1 MTTTPVALIAALA
14 LALLL
19 GATAASGQ
27 WEQPEGEA
35 SLGGIRFAADVVA
48 LPGGEIGG
56 TIEVT
61 YTVTN
66 DALVFLKN
74 GDAYR
79 ASFELMVIVFGGGE
93 RQVAGDS
100 WRRKIDVETYE
111 ETNSKRVAVHET
123 VTLEAPPGHYTV
135 RVRLESLDT
144 RAFGQIDRRLEVPE
158 ITPGSLTLGSIVFER
173 APAGDPPSPD
183 GYVPNPAREF
193 GEDYPYARARFP
205 VYGDP
210 ETRYLLELSV
220 LSEAGDRVMST
231 KDTIVQA
238 SMAEELA
245 RVFEVDELE
254 VGYYRFGVRIR
265 PLDEDGGDDDETRA
279 RFRVVTSSKSW
290 GEDFEKMLAQISIVA
305 SRDDYDRIA
314 VVEPEERDAA
324 WEEFWARHDPSP
336 GSPENEFKDEFL
348 RRLGHANAHFRSV
361 VEGWQTDMGRV
372 YIEYGAPDDIDAQ
385 PIGKMLNSWEIW
397 YYYSEHTKYIF
408 VDREG
413 FGEYKLVEKSRI

>member
-1 MTTTPVALIAALA
+1 MTATPVGRIAGLA
-14 LALLL
+14 MALLL
-19 GATAASGQ
+19 GAAAASGQ
-27 WEQPEGEA
+27 WEQPDREA
-35 SLGGIRFAADVVA
+35 ASGGIRFAADVIAV
-48 LPGGEIGG
+48 PGGESGG

-79 ASFELMVIVFGGGE
+79 SSFEFTVIVLDGGE

-100 WRRKIDVETYE
+100 WRRKVDVESYE
-111 ETNSKRVAVHET
+111 ETNSKRVAAHET
-123 VTLEAPPGHYTV
+123 VTLEAPPGQYTV
-135 RVRLESLDT
+135 RIKLESLDT
-144 RAFGQIDRRLEVPE
+144 RAFGQMERRLEVPE
-158 ITPGSLTLGSIVFER
+158 IAPGSLTLGSIVFER
-173 APAGDPPSPD
+173 APAGDPSPPD
-183 GYVPNPAREF
+183 GYTPNPAREF

-220 LSEAGDRVMST
+220 LSQTGDRVMSV
-231 KDTIVQA
+231 KDTVVQTTI
-238 SMAEELA
+238 AEEHA
-245 RVFEVDELE
+245 RDFSVAELE
-254 VGYYRFGVRIR
+254 VGYYRFGVRVR
-265 PLDEDGGDDDETRA
+265 PLDEDGGDDDEIRA

-305 SRDDYDRIA
+305 PRNEYDRIA
-314 VVEPEERDAA
+314 MVEPEERDAA

-348 RRLGHANAHFRSV
+348 RRLGYANTHFRSV
-361 VEGWQTDMGRV
+361 VEGWQTDMGRI
-372 YIEYGAPDDIDAQ
+372 YIEYGTPDDIDAQ
-385 PIGKMLNSWEIW
+385 PIGKMLNAWEIW
-397 YYYSEHTKYIF
+397 YYYGEHTKYVF

-413 FGEYKLVEKSRI
+413 FGEYKLVETSRI